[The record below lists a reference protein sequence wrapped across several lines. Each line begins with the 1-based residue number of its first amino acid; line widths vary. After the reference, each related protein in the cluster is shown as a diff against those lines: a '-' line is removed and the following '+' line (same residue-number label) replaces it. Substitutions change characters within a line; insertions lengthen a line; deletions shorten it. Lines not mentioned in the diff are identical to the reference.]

1 MPKELGDLGRGG
13 HGDFLKDR
21 KSLKSGK
28 STEMIVFSH

>member
-21 KSLKSGK
+21 KSLKSEK
-28 STEMIVFSH
+28 NPEMIVFSH

>member
-1 MPKELGDLGRGG
+1 MPKEPVDLGRGG

-28 STEMIVFSH
+28 NFEMIVFSH